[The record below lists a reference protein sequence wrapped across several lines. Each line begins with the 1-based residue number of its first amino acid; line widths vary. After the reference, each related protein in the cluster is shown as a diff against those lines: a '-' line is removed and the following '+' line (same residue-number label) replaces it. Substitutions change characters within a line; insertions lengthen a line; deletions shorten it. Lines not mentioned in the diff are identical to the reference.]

1 MENKEESKIKKVT
14 PPKQQKPVQFPS
26 VFLSMSKEDEKIL
39 NLHINN
45 LTRSQKKRVF
55 DEPNVFKITS
65 IYPSDDV
72 KPKEVED
79 NSTNT
84 KLGENVI
91 SKLSRCLQ
99 STHKS
104 YAILDLS
111 GLSIPVKQLIKH
123 FSGLNSISILDIS
136 YNGRILKK
144 EPKAKYFNRFLREIL
159 LKKCRKTLKKLN
171 VAKIGI
177 QDSIAKD
184 FCLWMSRM
192 KVLQKLDLSG
202 NLIGEE
208 AAIILAGII
217 KNNDTL
223 LSLDISANRI
233 GNVGGK
239 EILTAMYVNEVMQD
253 LNIAL
258 NDLSKDL
265 GPIVHS
271 WIKSNKGLKR
281 INFSFNKLGN
291 EGFRA
296 WIDALPYNEEIMCI
310 NLAGNDID
318 SDGFEYLINFQHSM
332 YSIALKKL
340 NLYLNAISE
349 EQKKQM
355 PEFTNKFGTKILYD
369 KA

>member
-1 MENKEESKIKKVT
+1 MESKEESKTKKVT
-14 PPKQQKPVQFPS
+14 PPKQQKPAQFPS
-26 VFLSMSKEDEKIL
+26 VFISMPKDDEKIL

-45 LTRSQKKRVF
+45 LTRSQRKRVF
-55 DEPNVFKITS
+55 DDPNIFKITS
-65 IYPSDDV
+65 LYPSDGV
-72 KPKEVED
+72 KPKEPED
-79 NSTNT
+79 NSSNT
-84 KLGENVI
+84 KLGESVM

-123 FSGLNSISILDIS
+123 ISGLNSISILDIS

-177 QDSIAKD
+177 QETIAKD
-184 FCLWMSRM
+184 FCIWISRM

-208 AAIILAGII
+208 AAIVLANVL
-217 KNNDTL
+217 KSNDTI
-223 LSLDISANRI
+223 LSIDISANRI
-233 GNVGGK
+233 GDAGGR
-239 EILTAMYVNEVMQD
+239 EILNAMYVNETLQD

-258 NDLSKDL
+258 NDLSRDL
-265 GPIVHS
+265 GAIIHA
-271 WIKSNKGLKR
+271 WIKWNKGLKR

-291 EGFRA
+291 EGFKA
-296 WIDALPYNEEIMCI
+296 CIDALPYNEQLMCI

-318 SDGFEYLINFQHSM
+318 FDGFEYLINFQHSM
-332 YSIALKKL
+332 YSIALKKM
-340 NLYLNAISE
+340 NLYLNCISE
-349 EQKKQM
+349 EQKRKM
-355 PEFTNKFGTKILYD
+355 PEFTQKFGTKILYD